1 MEKGFANQRGMTL
14 MEIMIAVA
22 IIGVGLIALAQVIPL
37 AAYGIHEGS
46 HLSTAT
52 FLANQRL
59 EQMRNASWE
68 VGTPLTPPC
77 VPLPPP
83 PPIATETAVDRL
95 GVSANATAAPISS
108 CTGGGVTFPDENPVA
123 SPYGAYSRTARVTGC
138 LVAADCNGIVDG
150 DLRKMTVTVTY
161 RPMTGIGLSPA
172 GTNKATTVSMY
183 VAKR

>member
-1 MEKGFANQRGMTL
+1 MEESFANQRGMTL

-22 IIGVGLIALAQVIPL
+22 IIGVGLTALAQVIPL

-59 EQMRNASWE
+59 EHMRNARWE
-68 VGTPLTPPC
+68 NGTLPC
-77 VPLPPP
+77 GPGG
-83 PPIATETAVDRL
+83 AVDQL
-95 GVSANATAAPISS
+95 GVSDPATAAPVSS
-108 CTGGGVTFPDENPVA
+108 CAGGGVTFPDENPLA
-123 SPYGAYSRTARVTGC
+123 NPYDGYSRTARVISCG
-138 LVAADCNGIVDG
+138 VGAGCNGIVDG
-150 DLRKMTVTVTY
+150 DLRQVTVRVTY

-172 GTNKATTVSMY
+172 GTNKATTVSMF

>member
-1 MEKGFANQRGMTL
+1 MQERFANQRGMTL
-14 MEIMIAVA
+14 VEIMIAVA
-22 IIGVGLIALAQVIPL
+22 IIGVGLTALAQVIPL

-59 EQMRNASWE
+59 EQIRNARWE
-68 VGTPLTPPC
+68 VGTLPC
-77 VPLPPP
+77 G
-83 PPIATETAVDRL
+83 AGAAMDQL
-95 GVSANATAAPISS
+95 GVSATATAAPISS
-108 CTGGGVTFPDENPVA
+108 CAGGAVTFPDENPVVA
-123 SPYGAYSRTARVTGC
+123 PYDGYSRTARVISCG
-138 LVAADCNGIVDG
+138 VGAGCNGIVDD
-150 DLRKMTVTVTY
+150 DLRQVTVTVTY